1 MNEENQEL
9 SPEEELHQENF
20 VLKSKIILKGG
31 IMSEMSEMDPSIEN
45 MFLKNVMAFEEAE
58 YKPVFE
64 MIGINMDDFPKA
76 ETLSKEE
83 IEKYLKEIIELLE
96 NNNML
101 FEINEGVP
109 ANISYKFLTEDYLL
123 EESQVIPGFT
133 MHIDGCS
140 GDCPDCFQID
150 YCDTKNDIWPPEK
163 LDAEIKRRAKEGL
176 LD

>member
-31 IMSEMSEMDPSIEN
+31 IMSDMSEMDPSIEN
-45 MFLKNVMAFEEAE
+45 IFLKNVMAFEEAE

-64 MIGINMDDFPKA
+64 IIGIKMEDFPKA

-83 IEKYLKEIIELLE
+83 IEKYLKEIIEHLE
-96 NNNML
+96 EHNML
-101 FEINEGVP
+101 FELKENVP
-109 ANISYKFLTEDYLL
+109 AKISYKFLTEDYLF
-123 EESQVIPGFT
+123 EETEVIPGFT

-140 GDCPDCFQID
+140 GDCPGCFQLH
-150 YCDTKNDIWPPEK
+150 YCDSKDDVWPPEE
-163 LDAEIKRRAKEGL
+163 LEAEIKRRAKE
-176 LD
+176 